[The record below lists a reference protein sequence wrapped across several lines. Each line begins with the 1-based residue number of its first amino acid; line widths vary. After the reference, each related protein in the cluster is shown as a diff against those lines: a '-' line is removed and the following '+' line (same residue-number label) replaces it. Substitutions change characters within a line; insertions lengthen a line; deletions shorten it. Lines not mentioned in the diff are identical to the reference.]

1 MTGTN
6 RTTAT
11 RTTTTT
17 TNGSHSTLY
26 MNWTGIPIWMMTIVP
41 TITTTIT
48 TTRTMRMMIMMMVG
62 SDTATIDHHCRQ

>member
-17 TNGSHSTLY
+17 DGSHSTLY

-41 TITTTIT
+41 TTTAITTT
-48 TTRTMRMMIMMMVG
+48 TTRTMRMMIMVG
-62 SDTATIDHHCRQ
+62 SHTATIDHHCRK